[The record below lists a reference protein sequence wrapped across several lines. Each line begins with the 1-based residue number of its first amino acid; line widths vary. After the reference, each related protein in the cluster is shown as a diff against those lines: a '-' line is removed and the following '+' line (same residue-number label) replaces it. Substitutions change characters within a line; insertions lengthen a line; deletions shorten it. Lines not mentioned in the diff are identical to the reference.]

1 MSELVIPK
9 SKSDV
14 TKMITNMRVPKIS
27 VLTSARKTDRQ
38 DILREF
44 DKLISKGDLTIV
56 FITNG

>member
-44 DKLISKGDLTIV
+44 DKRDLTIV